1 MEVPVDAGLLVIEA
15 VRGAPAD
22 QAGIRGGQ
30 QLVYIG
36 RYQAPLGG
44 DIIVAIN
51 GKPVRNFEELTV
63 YLETR
68 TRVGDTVEV
77 SIIRDGQEQTIPVS
91 LSERP

>member
-1 MEVPVDAGLLVIEA
+1 LLVLEA

-30 QLVYIG
+30 RLVPVG
-36 RYQAPLGG
+36 RYQVPLDG

-51 GKPVRNFEELTV
+51 GEPVENFEELTV

-68 TRVGDTVEV
+68 TRVGDTVQV
-77 SIIRDGQEQTIPVS
+77 GIIRDGQEQTTSVI